1 MRRPLQTTVLSA
13 ALGILLAGLAL
24 RGQTVVSPY
33 RALHPIM
40 KDPNQPNAPSSVNP
54 SDVGASTSAIT
65 PGQSQPAQPGAF
77 AARVDRCLA
86 ASKLM
91 VLGTIEGIKGTLYVT
106 NVGAVLVT
114 PRAQFLVCDTR
125 GAKVGTASKTG
136 AALAEMNACALP
148 ILCGG
153 TGMYFSALINGI
165 AEVPDPG
172 VEARTEARRLLA
184 EIGAPGAHALLD
196 METAAKLK
204 PGDSQRV
211 ARAYE
216 VLIGTGKGLA
226 AWQRQTTHR
235 LEGWR
240 VRMILLDPPRE
251 VLREAIA
258 ARFEQMLAAGAVEE
272 VRDFLALGLDASLP
286 LMRAHGVPELGTYLR
301 GEITLAEATARAVL
315 ATHQYTKR
323 QMTWFR
329 HQKLV
334 DSPDMQIIQS
344 RIVGFAQLLESFI
357 GSLVNFINT
366 PG

>member
-1 MRRPLQTTVLSA
+1 MLVAGPTASGKSA
-13 ALGILLAGLAL
+13 LAL
-24 RGQTVVSPY
+24 
-33 RALHPIM
+33 AL
-40 KDPNQPNAPSSVNP
+40 
-54 SDVGASTSAIT
+54 
-65 PGQSQPAQPGAF
+65 
-77 AARVDRCLA
+77 ARRLG
-86 ASKLM
+86 
-91 VLGTIEGIKGTLYVT
+91 GTIINADAMQCYRELRLITARPSPEDEALAPHRLYGV
-106 NVGAVLVT
+106 
-114 PRAQFLVCDTR
+114 RAAAEPANAAWWR
-125 GAKVGTASKTG
+125 G